1 MTTSYLKLAGGYVYD
16 PLNGV
21 DGQVQD
27 IWILDDKIVEPPG
40 PGLPCDPAADP
51 APGGGQGGGD
61 LREAEAGRGPDVEPP
76 PNPAISTPRMAH

>member
-27 IWILDDKIVEPPG
+27 IWILDGKIVAPPG
-40 PGLPCDPAADP
+40 PGVRAGRVIDMAGYVVM
-51 APGGGQGGGD
+51 PGGVD
-61 LREAEAGRGPDVEPP
+61 MHLSL
-76 PNPAISTPRMAH
+76 IHI